1 MHIRIHVRFSPK
13 LLVRT
18 LVLATVLSSGAAH
31 FALSSPGGEMLNQA
45 RSIDLLSLAVW
56 HEARGESA
64 EGKRLVASAIL
75 ERVRDERWPDTVEG
89 VLAQSSQFF
98 GLDFSRKPEDGAADW
113 AECMDAAWQALTTR
127 PSVAANHFHA
137 VGVHPSWHDPTKVVK
152 RVGGHVF
159 LRL

>member
-1 MHIRIHVRFSPK
+1 MRIRIHIRFSPK
-13 LLVRT
+13 LVVRT
-18 LVLATVLSSGAAH
+18 VVLATLLSSGAAH
-31 FALSSPGGEMLNQA
+31 FALSSPGVAMLDQA
-45 RSIDLLSLAVW
+45 KRIDLLSLAVW

-64 EGKRLVASAIL
+64 EGKRLVAAAIL
-75 ERVRDERWPDTVEG
+75 ERVRDKRWPDTVEG

-98 GLDFSRKPEDGAADW
+98 GFDFTRKPEDDAAGW
-113 AECMDAAWQALTTR
+113 SECVDAAWQALTTR

-137 VGVHPSWHDPTKVVK
+137 VGVHPSWHDPQKVVK